1 MSESKRLLVLV
12 GSYAEAENEG
22 IYAYELNEDTGSLA
36 KLDGISGVK
45 NPTFVNVDAQANKLY
60 AIGETAS
67 AEGNKMSEAVALS
80 VDPSTG
86 KLTLLNRKDSIS
98 APPCHIQRDPS
109 GKYLILSSYHGGLVG
124 LQALTDNGE
133 VGALLD
139 EKKHEGHGAHPE
151 RQDKPH
157 VHSAFFSPDGKYMM
171 VQDLGADK
179 IAIYSI
185 NADTNELV
193 LHSETKTHPGAG
205 PRHLAFHPNAQF
217 AYVINEVDS
226 SITSYKYDAAAGT
239 LTEISNIST
248 LPDGYD
254 GAENTTAE
262 ITVSNDGRFVYGS
275 NRGHDSIVVFA
286 VDADKGHLSLVEHVS
301 AEGQHP
307 RHFALTPNGK
317 LLIAANRDT
326 NNMVTF
332 TVDQES
338 GRLKY
343 TGHSTG
349 VSKPVCVKPVY
360 L

>member
-1 MSESKRLLVLV
+1 MSENKRLLVIA
-12 GSYAEAENEG
+12 GSYAETENEG
-22 IYAYELNEDTGSLA
+22 IYAYELNEDTGSLS

-45 NPTFVNVDAQANKLY
+45 NPTFVNVDAENNKVY
-60 AIGETAS
+60 AIGEAVS

-80 VDPSTG
+80 IDPSTG
-86 KLTLLNRKDSIS
+86 KLALVNRNNSLT

-109 GKYLILSSYHGGLVG
+109 GRYLILSSYHGGLVG
-124 LQALTDNGE
+124 LQSVTDNGE
-133 VGALLD
+133 VGVLLD
-139 EKKHEGHGAHPE
+139 EKKHEGHGANPA
-151 RQDKPH
+151 RQEKPH
-157 VHSAFFSPDGKYMM
+157 VHSAFFSPDGKYLM

-179 IAIYSI
+179 IAIYTI
-185 NADTNELV
+185 DADKNELV

-205 PRHLAFHPNAQF
+205 PRHLAFHPNGQF
-217 AYVINEVDS
+217 AFVINEVDS
-226 SITSYKYDAAAGT
+226 SISSYRYDAEAGT
-239 LTEISNIST
+239 LTEIASLST
-248 LPDGYD
+248 LPEGYD

-262 ITVSNDGRFVYGS
+262 IVVSNDGRFVYGS
-275 NRGHDSIVVFA
+275 NRGHDSLVVFA
-286 VDADKGHLSLVEHVS
+286 VNAETGHLTHVETVS
-301 AEGQHP
+301 VEGQHP
-307 RHFALTPNGK
+307 RHFALTPSGK

-326 NNMVTF
+326 NNIVTF